1 MCDPPVPGSVRSMN
15 SKRSAFK
22 FCYHIP
28 VMRDT
33 ADPEYAGIYFLFICA
48 VVGALIAF
56 GHGSSAYTH
65 ILQTAGGVGSSFG
78 VYLTSVNLRISR
90 SEQYAGRL
98 MTAIGQLNS
107 QSEAVRLGTIR
118 LLEAILAEA
127 PHVTTEDRER
137 LNGYKRAVIEAL
149 DAISSQG
156 GTREAVLARAVS
168 GAVVVTVADT
178 TVS

>member
-1 MCDPPVPGSVRSMN
+1 MN

-22 FCYHIP
+22 FFDHIP
-28 VMRDT
+28 IMRDT
-33 ADPEYAGIYFLFICA
+33 ADPEYAGIYFLFMCA
-48 VVGALIAF
+48 VAGALIVF
-56 GHGSSAYTH
+56 GQSNSAYTH
-65 ILQTAGGVGSSFG
+65 ILQTAGGALVVLG
-78 VYLTSVNLRISR
+78 VYLTSANLRISR

-118 LLEAILAEA
+118 LLEAILVEV

-137 LNGYKRAVIEAL
+137 VNRYKRAVIEAL

-168 GAVVVTVADT
+168 DAVVVIVADT
-178 TVS
+178 AVS